1 MMSFKYI
8 MRDTMRLLTRHWGL
22 SLLTLVTAVSLF
34 FLLASSA
41 LFSLNVRHFVSEVED
56 DLVISVF
63 IKEGEDASNLVAN
76 LQDVDFIKDIRV
88 IPPEKGLEQLKA
100 KIGSQA
106 RAVTLLGE
114 NPLPW
119 SVEIQVTRSAFI
131 NPLVRDLLSFPDV
144 EDVVYAGHL
153 AEKLTKVSAVLN
165 RLSLSVLMLAIIIT
179 ALVLYNTVKI
189 ALYTREKEIGIM
201 LLVGATQTYIALPF
215 VLQGMLLGTLGSLL
229 AVSMIA
235 GAYPSV
241 IEIIKSTLPF
251 IQVIDDPVLLL
262 RFYVI
267 LVGTGMTL
275 GWLSSWFAV
284 HKYIVRA
291 CCPD

>member
-1 MMSFKYI
+1 MMSFRYI
-8 MRDTMRLLTRHWGL
+8 IRDTLRLVMRHWGL

-34 FLLASSA
+34 FLLGSSA

-56 DLVISVF
+56 ELVISVF
-63 IKEGEDASNLVAN
+63 IKEGEDASNLVAK

-88 IPPEKGLEQLKA
+88 IPPEKGLERLKA
-100 KIGSQA
+100 KIGGQA

-119 SVEIQVTRSAFI
+119 SVEVQVTRSSFI
-131 NPLVRDLLSFPDV
+131 KPLVRDLLAFPDV

-153 AEKLTKVSAVLN
+153 AEKLSRVSAVLN
-165 RLSLSVLMLAIIIT
+165 RLSLTVLILAVVIT
-179 ALVLYNTVKI
+179 TLVLYNTVKI
-189 ALYTREKEIGIM
+189 ALYSRQEEIGIM

-215 VLQGMLLGTLGSLL
+215 VLQGMLLGTLGSLV
-229 AVSMIA
+229 AVSALA

-241 IEIIKSTLPF
+241 VNIIRSTLPF
-251 IQVIDDPVLLL
+251 IEVLDDKVLLL
-262 RFYVI
+262 RFYLI
-267 LVGTGMTL
+267 LTGTGMTL

-291 CCPD
+291 CCPE